1 MNYNTQRH
9 GRVNTETEDIILPII
24 PIAFSVL
31 LLFQDKTGC
40 TASAGFGS
48 NCLQARLATKKA
60 KPNGQFHLEPS
71 SVSLFMRDIM
81 VEDLPGNEINCR

>member
-1 MNYNTQRH
+1 MAYHTKTQ
-9 GRVNTETEDIILPII
+9 DIILPLIHVTH
-24 PIAFSVL
+24 SVF

-71 SVSLFMRDIM
+71 SVSLFMHDIM
-81 VEDLPGNEINCR
+81 VEDLPGNERNCR